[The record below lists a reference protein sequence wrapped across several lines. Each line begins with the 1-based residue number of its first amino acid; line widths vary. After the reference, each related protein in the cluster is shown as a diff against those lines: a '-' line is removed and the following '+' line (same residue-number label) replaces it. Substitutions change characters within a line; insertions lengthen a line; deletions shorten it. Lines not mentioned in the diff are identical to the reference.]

1 MFKLIKLPIVTTF
14 IISQT
19 TTTIC
24 HLLSLTWSVTTC
36 PSLNNFVSYK
46 YYHLMMC
53 CRLGFFFFLKQ
64 SSLEARNTE
73 NDCVEFQIANFTCD
87 LLHLSYFF
95 KNETRLDAKNMY
107 VLISCPLKK
116 KAKVWICAKSI
127 IISCC

>member
-53 CRLGFFFFLKQ
+53 CRLGFFFFFSNHHWSQETRKTIALNSK
-64 SSLEARNTE
+64 SLILLVT
-73 NDCVEFQIANFTCD
+73 FFTC
-87 LLHLSYFF
+87 HIFF
-95 KNETRLDAKNMY
+95 LNETRLDAKNMY